1 MRFGGVLGSPVQSIA
16 IETSCGS
23 DGVVNLVLASNEVR
37 SDATDSRSLSLG
49 ISRMFLYR
57 SDTLEERMHGMQDFV
72 LQSLTAYLG
81 VGHARKRSE

>member
-1 MRFGGVLGSPVQSIA
+1 MQSIA
-16 IETSCGS
+16 IGTPCVA
-23 DGVVNLVLASNEVR
+23 DGVVNLALASNEVR

-57 SDTLEERMHGMQDFV
+57 SDTLEERMLGMLYLV

-81 VGHARKRSE
+81 VGHARKRSG